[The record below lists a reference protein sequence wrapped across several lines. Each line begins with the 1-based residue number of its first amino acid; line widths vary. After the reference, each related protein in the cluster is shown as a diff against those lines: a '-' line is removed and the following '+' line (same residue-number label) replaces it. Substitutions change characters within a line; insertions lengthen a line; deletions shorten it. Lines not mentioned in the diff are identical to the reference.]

1 VQYLICGKRERCSLS
16 KLRTLCFDLGIN
28 CDDLPSEAPSG
39 KARELILKLGR
50 QRQLERLLSTLAQHP
65 GQTFTRAQLL
75 DRLHGVAYEG
85 FDRSIDA
92 HIKNLRRKL
101 ESDPVEPRYVLTVY
115 GVGYKFTDEL

>member
-1 VQYLICGKRERCSLS
+1 MSNPEITEAGTAVELS
-16 KLRTLCFDLGIN
+16 
-28 CDDLPSEAPSG
+28 P
-39 KARELILKLGR
+39 
-50 QRQLERLLSTLAQHP
+50 LLATLAQHP

-101 ESDPVEPRYVLTVY
+101 EADPAEPR
-115 GVGYKFTDEL
+115 